1 MNYLLGAHGT
11 GKSTL
16 IDAIKEINP
25 DYPVMETMS
34 RPLSKGLKEA
44 GIQVNDRQKQ
54 IIFNELTL
62 DYHNNIHKLKEGL
75 SSRSLID
82 LILYNKFTSPDVDM
96 TIYKDAWERDC
107 SQIGFIFVV
116 PIEFPLVADGVRNGI
131 FADPGMQKEY
141 EVDALLFIQNEI
153 KEGRLYKEQVVY
165 LGGTVEERIN
175 DLQYY
180 LNF

>member
-16 IDAIKEINP
+16 IDRIKEINP
-25 DYPVMETMS
+25 NYPVMETMS

-44 GIQVNDRQKQ
+44 GITVNDRQKQ

-62 DYHNNIHKLKEGL
+62 DYHNNVHKLDEAL

-96 TIYKDAWERDC
+96 SIYQQAWERD
-107 SQIGFIFVV
+107 SHQIGKIFII
-116 PIEFPLVADGVRNGI
+116 PIEFPLVADEVRNGM

-141 EVDALLFIQNEI
+141 EQDSLSFITNEVRH
-153 KEGRLYKEQVVY
+153 KRLSVEQIIY
-165 LGGTVEERIN
+165 LTGTVEERIES
-175 DLQYY
+175 LRSH

>member
-1 MNYLLGAHGT
+1 MNYLLGAHGV

-25 DYPVMETMS
+25 NYPVMETMS

-44 GIQVNDRQKQ
+44 GIPVNDRQRQ

-62 DYHNNIHKLKEGL
+62 DYHNNVHKLDEAL

-82 LILYNKFTSPDVDM
+82 LILYNKFTSPDIDM
-96 TIYKDAWERDC
+96 SLYQQVWERDYQ
-107 SQIGFIFVV
+107 QIGKIFVI
-116 PIEFPLVADGVRNGI
+116 PIEFPLVADEVRKGM
-131 FADPGMQKEY
+131 FAEPGMQKEY
-141 EVDALLFIQNEI
+141 EEDSLKFLSNEV
-153 KEGRLYKEQVVY
+153 KRKRLSVEQIIYVR
-165 LGGTVEERIN
+165 GTVEERIEI
-175 DLQYY
+175 LREH

>member
-16 IDAIKEINP
+16 IDKIKEINP
-25 DYPVMETMS
+25 NYPVMETMS

-44 GIQVNDRQKQ
+44 GIEVNDRQKQ

-62 DYHNNIHKLKEGL
+62 DYHNNVHKLTNAL
-75 SSRSLID
+75 SSRSLMD
-82 LILYNKFTSPDVDM
+82 LILYNKFTSPDIDM
-96 TIYKDAWERDC
+96 SLYKQAWERDYK
-107 SQIGFIFVV
+107 QIGLIFII
-116 PIEFPLVADGVRNGI
+116 PIEFPLVSDEVRNGM

-141 EVDALLFIQNEI
+141 EQDSLDFIENEI
-153 KEGRLYKEQVVY
+153 KENRLSRGQIIY
-165 LGGTVEERIN
+165 LTGSVQERI
-175 DLQYY
+175 DTLRYY